1 MFPTISSALFYAFCT
16 ISFLA
21 ASTFWYNRP
30 MKSLTIIRLFHHGII
45 IAQYV
50 IVLLS
55 NFDVERGALTDIS
68 PLYWQTD
75 TAIGKHSWGYRKD
88 NKYKSARQV
97 ICDLVDIVSKNGNLL
112 INIGPRADGTITE
125 EEEAELAAKSEQ
137 LISLKKDF
145 DKQIT
150 DKNNEANDIGKK
162 ATSLGDNSKIK
173 IATDYGET
181 ALEKGQPLAET
192 EDLTKSF
199 WRKLSGSWD
208 KSGVRKAGNDLI
220 DAGNNLL
227 DKVNTTTNTNN
238 LFTKK
243 IK

>member
-1 MFPTISSALFYAFCT
+1 MSLKVTQGAQQTNDIWKIAETKNAENFYEMGGFVGN
-16 ISFLA
+16 
-21 ASTFWYNRP
+21 TFVAKL
-30 MKSLTIIRLFHHGII
+30 MGDVGKAH
-45 IAQYV
+45 Q
-50 IVLLS
+50 LS
-55 NFDVERGALTDIS
+55 IMCDKMSETFE
-68 PLYWQTD
+68 
-75 TAIGKHSWGYRKD
+75 
-88 NKYKSARQV
+88 QV
-97 ICDLVDIVSKNGNLL
+97 IQDQNEYLEDFEFSLDEAAKLEENLTAEIEKLETEIEEL
-112 INIGPRADGTITE
+112 IKKRNNGTITE
-125 EEEAELAAKSEQ
+125 EEEAELTSKSNQ
-137 LISLKKDF
+137 IITLRNNF

-227 DKVNTTTNTNN
+227 DKVSTTTNTNN